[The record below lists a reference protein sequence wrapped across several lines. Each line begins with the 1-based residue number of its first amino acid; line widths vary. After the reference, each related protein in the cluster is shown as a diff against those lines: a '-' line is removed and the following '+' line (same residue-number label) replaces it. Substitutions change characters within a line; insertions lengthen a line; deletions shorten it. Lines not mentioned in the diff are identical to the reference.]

1 VWGSSRNLFYF
12 NQQFEWSSVNF
23 NSLIVSRMLAA
34 ASQRRQLLVCYA
46 LVLATFVPRA
56 AFNVLNVIANVNVVY
71 SPPALGVDS
80 DVFL

>member
-1 VWGSSRNLFYF
+1 
-12 NQQFEWSSVNF
+12 
-23 NSLIVSRMLAA
+23 MLAA

-71 SPPALGVDS
+71 SPGLGVDS
-80 DVFL
+80 DVFCSDESMLLKV

>member
-1 VWGSSRNLFYF
+1 
-12 NQQFEWSSVNF
+12 
-23 NSLIVSRMLAA
+23 MLAA